1 MFKLEYDPNADAAYL
16 RFSRETIIDSEEVSP
31 GIVLDFDEAGLLV
44 GMEVL
49 DATRKLSPTVLQI
62 A

>member
-1 MFKLEYDPNADAAYL
+1 MEYDPNADAAYL